1 MLSGPVL
8 VTSWKTEM
16 FFSRRYEIPYLLI
29 FRIVLSLPI
38 CKRGTNFPVDFMR
51 KLNIY
56 RNTT

>member
-29 FRIVLSLPI
+29 FRIVHSLPI
-38 CKRGTNFPVDFMR
+38 CKRGTNFPVDFMS